1 MFVSIIYFSVG
12 LTLDPWYK
20 PLISIVGGILE
31 YNAFVGFGYIIGT
44 AVSDKQAATVL
55 TPVAIVPML
64 LYAGFF
70 VSQDNIPKWL
80 WWFREI
86 AIFKY
91 GFQVQFL
98 NEFNDLELECMTT
111 TDLQAKCD
119 PLGDFDSPQSLELSL
134 VLLVVLWAAFFAIS
148 FAIMMSLQAPKRAK
162 ASQRAAKAA

>member
-1 MFVSIIYFSVG
+1 M
-12 LTLDPWYK
+12 
-20 PLISIVGGILE
+20 
-31 YNAFVGFGYIIGT
+31 
-44 AVSDKQAATVL
+44 L
-55 TPVAIVPML
+55 TPVTIVPML

-86 AIFKY
+86 SIFKY

-111 TDLQAKCD
+111 TDLRAKCD

-134 VLLVVLWAAFFAIS
+134 IILVILWVVCFGIAFV
-148 FAIMMSLQAPKRAK
+148 IMMSLQAPKRAK
-162 ASQRAAKAA
+162 RSTRPQKAA

>member
-1 MFVSIIYFSVG
+1 M
-12 LTLDPWYK
+12 
-20 PLISIVGGILE
+20 
-31 YNAFVGFGYIIGT
+31 
-44 AVSDKQAATVL
+44 L
-55 TPVAIVPML
+55 TPVTIVPML

-86 AIFKY
+86 SIFKY

-111 TDLQAKCD
+111 TDLRAKCD

-134 VLLVVLWAAFFAIS
+134 IILVILWVVCFGIAFV
-148 FAIMMSLQAPKRAK
+148 IMISLQAPKRTK
-162 ASQRAAKAA
+162 RSTRSQKAA